1 MEIKQI
7 DQGIEKVH
15 RDKTRN
21 AEVQCKLQLIEN
33 TKSTRK
39 RFYLYLK
46 RQIKTKGCEGSL
58 IIVTVK

>member
-7 DQGIEKVH
+7 EQGIEKVH

-21 AEVQCKLQLIEN
+21 TEVQCKLQLIEN

-39 RFYLYLK
+39 NSTYILK
-46 RQIKTKGCEGSL
+46 GR
-58 IIVTVK
+58 